1 MKKPTPIKSPTPK
14 VDPRPL
20 PPTQVKVVDRGKGL
34 QLYIPSDLYK
44 ALKEAAFERDTTIRA
59 IVLASLKKDGFP
71 VSEKDL
77 RDRRT
82 AIEV

>member
-1 MKKPTPIKSPTPK
+1 MKKISQTKNQTRK
-14 VDPRPL
+14 EELGAL
-20 PPTQVKVVDRGKGL
+20 PPTQVKAADRGKGL
-34 QLYIPSDLYK
+34 QLYIPIDLYK

-71 VSEKDL
+71 VPEKDL

-82 AIEV
+82 AIEI